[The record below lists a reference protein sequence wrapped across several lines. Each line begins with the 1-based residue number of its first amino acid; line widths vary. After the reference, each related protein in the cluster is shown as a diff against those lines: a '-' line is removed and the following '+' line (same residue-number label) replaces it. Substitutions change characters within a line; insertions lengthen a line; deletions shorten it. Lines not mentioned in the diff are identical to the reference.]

1 MSEVLDKELVS
12 IPPENALAVFT
23 TAGSIDPILARIRQ
37 EIDAFRGDVSTA
49 GGRKAIASMAHK
61 VSQSK
66 ALLEK
71 VGKDLADRQKE
82 IPKKIDATRRHITQT
97 LEKWRDEVRQP
108 LTDWET
114 RENDRVSA
122 HQAAI
127 DHLLMLSEATT
138 ASPGSVLREQ
148 LAHVQSVVIDDSCEE
163 FAAEYAKAA
172 AAAAKHLVAVIA
184 ERDRIEAE
192 QAELLELRA
201 RQAKAD
207 AAEREERIR
216 KEAAEREERIRK
228 EAAEAAVREAVAK
241 AEAERIAAQQRE
253 EALHRQVR
261 EAEQRAIERIERA
274 KKEQA
279 EAERRETEAKAA
291 READDKH
298 RQAINGQ
305 IISAFAA
312 NGIQT
317 GIAEVIISLIA
328 SGEVPHVTINY

>member
-216 KEAAEREERIRK
+216 KEAAE
-228 EAAEAAVREAVAK
+228 AAVREAVAK